1 MANLLNLKP
10 SINKQRIFKKLH
22 IVEETE
28 AYKSAI
34 SIFDEVCEIIKENMN
49 LTVIY
54 AETECLNLGVNEL
67 DNCKKH
73 VICFIS
79 SKNDISEISRRMMN
93 SGKYMKGYLIHEI
106 AEDVIFCASNH
117 MNKIIRSEAEISGY
131 KLTRRYAAGDGTINL
146 NKQRNI
152 LDALK
157 KEVDVDVYLNECDVL
172 IPEMSLLYV
181 FGLYKNDNT
190 KCLITSKNEECSEC
204 SLCENLN
211 CLYKEE

>member
-1 MANLLNLKP
+1 MVNLLNLKP
-10 SINKQRIFKKLH
+10 NINKQRILKKLH

-28 AYKSAI
+28 ANKIAI
-34 SIFDEVCEIIKENMN
+34 SIFDEVCEIIKEIMN

-54 AETECLNLGVNEL
+54 AETESLNLGFDEL

-79 SKNDISEISRRMMN
+79 SKNDISEISSRMMN
-93 SGKYMKGYLIHEI
+93 SGKYMQGYLIHEV
-106 AEDVIFCASNH
+106 AEDVIFSASNH
-117 MNKIIRSEAEISGY
+117 VNKIIRSEAELSGY
-131 KLTRRYAAGDGTINL
+131 KLTKRYAAGDGTINL
-146 NKQRNI
+146 NKQQNI

-157 KEVDVDVYLNECDVL
+157 KEIDVDVYLNEYDVL
-172 IPEMSLLYV
+172 IPGMSLLYV

-190 KCLITSKNEECSEC
+190 ERLKTSNNEECSEC

-211 CLYKEE
+211 CLYREE